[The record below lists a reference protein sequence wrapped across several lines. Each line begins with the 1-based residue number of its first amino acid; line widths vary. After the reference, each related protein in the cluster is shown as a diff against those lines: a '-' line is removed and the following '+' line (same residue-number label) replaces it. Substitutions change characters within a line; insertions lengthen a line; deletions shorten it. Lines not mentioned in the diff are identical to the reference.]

1 MTELLRETMA
11 LVQLPSNRTTRRQFL
26 KKGGAALIACT
37 AGCNFLNSCAPVAPR
52 REEPAPPLPPGEQRD
67 RAIDDFFKTNL
78 GVRRDERVLVFTD
91 NQNPVVARE
100 AQYVA
105 KRGTAFAEIIFL
117 QYPRVGPSAAEPPK
131 ELWEKAFGPRITREL
146 EEKDLMRKILQKKLE
161 DKEAGAA
168 TGIVSANR
176 KDAVDVVIGLA
187 WTSTSHT
194 FFQRLL
200 TGAAGARYASLPAF
214 NPGLWQTAMS
224 ADWKQLDR
232 KTAALK
238 NTLSGAI
245 SARIHTPNGTNL
257 SLDLR
262 RRDFV
267 ADTNL
272 LNQPGRFGIL
282 PSGALSIAPV
292 EGASMGKMVI
302 EPGLNPGFKNLS
314 TLEVKEGKVTK
325 MSGDTG
331 TLSWLESV
339 FYRYPEART
348 LGVFS
353 AGTNDRAKV
362 GTNLLESQKALG
374 TIHLALGDN
383 RSIGGK
389 TSVPFQLDLLFQ
401 HATAEITLSDGR
413 TMTIMQDGNLLS

>member
-1 MTELLRETMA
+1 
-11 LVQLPSNRTTRRQFL
+11 
-26 KKGGAALIACT
+26 
-37 AGCNFLNSCAPVAPR
+37 
-52 REEPAPPLPPGEQRD
+52 
-67 RAIDDFFKTNL
+67 
-78 GVRRDERVLVFTD
+78 
-91 NQNPVVARE
+91 
-100 AQYVA
+100 
-105 KRGTAFAEIIFL
+105 
-117 QYPRVGPSAAEPPK
+117 
-131 ELWEKAFGPRITREL
+131 
-146 EEKDLMRKILQKKLE
+146 
-161 DKEAGAA
+161 
-168 TGIVSANR
+168 
-176 KDAVDVVIGLA
+176 
-187 WTSTSHT
+187 
-194 FFQRLL
+194 
-200 TGAAGARYASLPAF
+200 
-214 NPGLWQTAMS
+214 
-224 ADWKQLDR
+224 
-232 KTAALK
+232 
-238 NTLSGAI
+238 
-245 SARIHTPNGTNL
+245 
-257 SLDLR
+257 
-262 RRDFV
+262 
-267 ADTNL
+267 
-272 LNQPGRFGIL
+272 
-282 PSGALSIAPV
+282 
-292 EGASMGKMVI
+292 MVI